1 MAAAVRSAAPSLPA
15 SSTALVIS
23 STNKGMPSVRSTMS
37 CLILAASELVAD
49 NAVDHRPDVALPEAV
64 DRHECY
70 MRSPY
75 PGRIKVRPECHYQQH
90 RKAADALDDPTERF
104 QARWIGPMG
113 ILKDHQHRT
122 LACQC
127 LDL

>member
-1 MAAAVRSAAPSLPA
+1 MASMSRS
-15 SSTALVIS
+15 
-23 STNKGMPSVRSTMS
+23 
-37 CLILAASELVAD
+37 
-49 NAVDHRPDVALPEAV
+49 PEAV

-113 ILKDHQHRT
+113 VLEDHQHRS
-122 LACQC
+122 LACQFSNLCC
-127 LDL
+127 LGFQRSLPALFRGKRSG